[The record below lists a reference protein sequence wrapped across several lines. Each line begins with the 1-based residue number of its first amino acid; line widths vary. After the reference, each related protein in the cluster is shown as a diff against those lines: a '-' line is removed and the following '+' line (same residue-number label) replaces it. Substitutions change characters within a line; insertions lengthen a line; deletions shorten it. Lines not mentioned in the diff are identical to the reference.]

1 MRAEAESHAE
11 EDRKRLAEIEA
22 RNQCDTRVYQVE
34 KLLRENRE
42 KLPEADAKLVEEAL
56 EQCRRALADGSI
68 DRIKSAT
75 EALERTT
82 HKVAEVLYRT
92 GAAAAQGGPGG
103 PTSPGTGTPGSGG
116 RSEEHTSELQSRL
129 HLVCRLLLEKKK
141 KRHCTTHST

>member
-1 MRAEAESHAE
+1 FFFSSRRRHTRLQGDWSS
-11 EDRKRLAEIEA
+11 DVCSSDLRLAEIEA

-75 EALERTT
+75 EALEKTT

-103 PTSPGTGTPGSGG
+103 PTPPGTGTPGSGG
-116 RSEEHTSELQSRL
+116 EQKSGEVIDAEYVDVDES
-129 HLVCRLLLEKKK
+129 
-141 KRHCTTHST
+141 KRPN